1 MIYLETKSTDP
12 YYNLAFE
19 EYIFEK
25 KYNDEPILILWQNNN
40 AIIIGKYQ
48 NTIEEINSRFVD
60 EQQIKVVR
68 RNSGGGAVY
77 HDTGN
82 LNFSIITK
90 PDSLERLEY
99 SYFIKPVIMTLNK
112 IGISAEYSG
121 RNDILIDGKKIS
133 GNSQYIKDGKILHHG
148 TILVNSDLS
157 IIENALSRVHKNIS
171 STAEKSVKSRVANIN
186 EYLNKK
192 ITVLDFKEKLK
203 QEILQESKAKSINL
217 TEEDYPAISNL
228 CTSKYETW
236 EWNYGNSPEFNLKKE
251 RRFADG
257 KVCVY
262 LLCEKGRIAKAEFR
276 GDFFAY
282 KEISELERKMTDAPI
297 GEELKEWLISADA
310 DKYIKGISAEDL
322 YQLILY

>member
-25 KYNDEPILILWQNNN
+25 KYDGEAILILWQNSNT
-40 AIIIGKYQ
+40 IVIGKYQ
-48 NTIEEINSRFVD
+48 NTIEEINSQFVK
-60 EQQIKVVR
+60 EHQIKVVR

-77 HDTGN
+77 HDMGN

-90 PDSLERLEY
+90 PDSLEKLEY
-99 SYFIKPVIMTLNK
+99 SYFIKPAVMTLGK
-112 IGISAEYSG
+112 LGINAKYSG

-133 GNSQYIKDGKILHHG
+133 GNSQYIKDGKVLHHG
-148 TILVNSDLS
+148 TLLVNSNLTK
-157 IIENALSRVHKNIS
+157 IEKALSRVHKNIS
-171 STAEKSVKSRVANIN
+171 SAGEKSVKSRVANIN
-186 EYLNKK
+186 EYMDEK

-203 QEILQESKAKSINL
+203 QEILQEHQSKIMNL
-217 TEEDYPAISNL
+217 TEEDYSVISTL
-228 CTSKYETW
+228 SRSKYETW
-236 EWNYGNSPEFNLKKE
+236 KWNYGNSPEFNLRKE
-251 RRFADG
+251 RRFPDG

-262 LLCEKGRIAKAEFR
+262 LLSEKGSIAKAEFK

-282 KEISELERKMTDAPI
+282 RDISELERKMTGAPI
-297 GEELKEWLISADA
+297 GEGLKEWLILAEA